1 MVELDFHGETLAL
14 RGDATAYWH
23 AQATLVVADTH
34 FGKAAA
40 FRAGGVPVPER
51 TTRHDLDRLSRAL
64 NDTGALRLIV
74 LGDLLHARAGRTRE
88 VCQAVADWRLT
99 HADVEIVLVRGNH
112 DRNAGEPPASWNVAI
127 VDGPAPMDGLTIAHE
142 PPTTR
147 GELTLCGHLHPAV
160 VLEDRVT
167 RSRARLKCFWHDASC
182 EALVF
187 PAFGSFTGAVPV
199 VARRGDRVVVLA
211 EGEAALV
218 GG

>member
-1 MVELDFHGETLAL
+1 VVELEFHGHTLEL
-14 RGDATAYWH
+14 RGDATAYWP
-23 AQATLVVADTH
+23 ARATLVVADTH

-51 TTRHDLDRLSRAL
+51 TTRHDLERLSRAL
-64 NDTGALRLIV
+64 AGTGALRLIV

-88 VCQAVADWRLT
+88 VCQAVAEWREA
-99 HADVEIVLVRGNH
+99 HADLDIVLVRGNH
-112 DRNAGEPPASWNVAI
+112 DRNAGDPPDSWDVSV
-127 VDGPAPMDGLTIAHE
+127 VDGPASINGLTIAHE
-142 PPTTR
+142 PPTTL
-147 GELTLCGHLHPAV
+147 GEPTLCGHLHPAV

-167 RSRARLKCFWHDASC
+167 RSRVRLKCFWHDASVN
-182 EALVF
+182 ALVF

-199 VARRGDRVVVLA
+199 TARRGDRVVVLA